1 MTIRGLTPAEEHVAL
16 LAAAG
21 RSNAELA
28 AELGLTVKT
37 VEWHL
42 SRVYR
47 KLGVRSSA
55 ELADRLRPGF
65 RA

>member
-1 MTIRGLTPAEEHVAL
+1 MTIRVLTPTEERVAE

-21 RSNAELA
+21 RGSAEIA
-28 AELGLTVKT
+28 DELGLSPRT

-47 KLGVRSSA
+47 KLGVRSRA
-55 ELADRLRPGF
+55 ELAAPSEEE
-65 RA
+65 